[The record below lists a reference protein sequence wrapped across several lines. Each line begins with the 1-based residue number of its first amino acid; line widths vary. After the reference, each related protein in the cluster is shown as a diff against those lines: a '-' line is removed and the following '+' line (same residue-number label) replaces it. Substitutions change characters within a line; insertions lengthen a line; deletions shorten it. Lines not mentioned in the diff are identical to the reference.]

1 MQTHKDFNLKHHSI
15 SNPGGFAI
23 EKTQAIFAQLFA
35 LLAVKDYD
43 IACFAMKLRKSKKQF
58 TKAVRFIPG
67 GVNSPVRAF
76 KSVGGNPVFIAKGKG
91 SKIYDLDGN
100 EYIDY
105 VCSWGALILGHSCPE
120 IVTAVKAA
128 AEKGTS
134 FGAPTT
140 AETDLAEII
149 CDAFDSIDKLR
160 LVSSGTE
167 AVMTAIRLAR
177 AFTGRDYIVKA
188 GGCYHGHSDS
198 MLVCSGSGSAQYSKP
213 LCPGVPKSL
222 SALTL
227 VVDYNDID
235 SATKVFEKYRGKIAA
250 FIIEPVAAN
259 MGVILPKP
267 DYLKTLSK
275 LCGDNKSLLIFDEV
289 ITGFRLCF
297 GGAQKLFKISPD
309 LTCLGKIIGG
319 GLPCAAVGGKAE
331 IMNMLSPAG
340 SVYQAGTLSGNPL
353 ATVAAIATLKILKN
367 KNFYNQLEEKSRLLH
382 TGLLDAA
389 KRASIPLTINR
400 IGSLLSCFFTKKQVF
415 DFAGAKSADARLFK
429 VFFAQMLKKG
439 VYLAPSPFEAMFIS
453 AAHSKKDI
461 EKTIEAAQNSLKVL
475 KE

>member
-1 MQTHKDFNLKHHSI
+1 MEFK
-15 SNPGGFAI
+15 
-23 EKTQAIFAQLFA
+23 
-35 LLAVKDYD
+35 
-43 IACFAMKLRKSKKQF
+43 KSKKQF

-76 KSVGGNPVFIAKGKG
+76 KSVGGSPVFIAGGKG

-100 EYIDY
+100 KYIDY
-105 VCSWGALILGHSCPE
+105 VCSWGALILGHCHPQ
-120 IVTAVKAA
+120 VVAAVKRAA
-128 AEKGTS
+128 QKGTS
-134 FGAPTT
+134 FGAPTI
-140 AETDLAEII
+140 AETELARII
-149 CDAFDSIDKLR
+149 CGAFESIKKVR

-167 AVMTAIRLAR
+167 AVMTAVRLAR

-198 MLVCSGSGSAQYSKP
+198 MLA
-213 LCPGVPKSL
+213 CPGIPKSI
-222 SALTL
+222 SARTL
-227 VVDYNDID
+227 AVDYNDVDAAAKI
-235 SATKVFEKYRGKIAA
+235 FEKYKNKIAA

-267 DYLKTLSK
+267 GYLKTLRK
-275 LCGDNKSLLIFDEV
+275 LCSDNKSLLIFDEV

-297 GGAQKLFKISPD
+297 GGAQKLFKVRPD

-319 GLPCAAVGGKAE
+319 GLPCAAVGGRAE
-331 IMNMLSPAG
+331 IMNMLAPCG

-353 ATVAAIATLKILKN
+353 ATAAAIATLKILKN
-367 KNFYNQLEEKSRLLH
+367 KNFYSRLEEKSRLLH
-382 TGLLDAA
+382 KGLLNAA
-389 KRASIPLTINR
+389 KQASIPLTINR
-400 IGSLLSCFFTKKQVF
+400 IGSLLSCFFTKNPVF
-415 DFAGAKSADARLFK
+415 DFAGAKSADVGLFAA
-429 VFFAQMLKKG
+429 FFVQMLKKG

-453 AAHSKKDI
+453 AALTKKDI